1 MKTTPYELVFGQPAR
16 SNLFPGVTS
25 TKILEDVEDLFCEG
39 GESDD
44 TIYAASG
51 SKKSGADLRKKSNS
65 SDQDSR
71 AMRNDS
77 DEDSSNNSGNE
88 KDIHDSNDDPRSK
101 QENHDGTS
109 ATEDDKDKSSTLLA
123 TTILDLKHL

>member
-16 SNLFPGVTS
+16 SNLFPGVMS
-25 TKILEDVEDLFCEG
+25 TKILLEEDVEDLFCEG

-51 SKKSGADLRKKSNS
+51 RKKSNS

-88 KDIHDSNDDPRSK
+88 KDIHDSNDDSRSK

-109 ATEDDKDKSSTLLA
+109 ATEDDKAKVVHYLQQPY
-123 TTILDLKHL
+123 